1 VSVNL
6 LRPRSLRRSGPVF
19 FWPRIFRGWL
29 DSSYCSEHRGSFILY
44 SPHRMVA
51 SIGIVLLLRGGQGT
65 VAPAMF
71 STIVVTGGIGVGF
84 GQSDIESD
92 CSLYSF

>member
-1 VSVNL
+1 
-6 LRPRSLRRSGPVF
+6 
-19 FWPRIFRGWL
+19 
-29 DSSYCSEHRGSFILY
+29 
-44 SPHRMVA
+44 MVA

-71 STIVVTGGIGVGF
+71 STIVVTGSIGVGF